1 MRPKQSPPRLG
12 DGFVSLAMTGAGREM
27 AIQAH
32 HDRRYLKRSCKR
44 SGGMTFIIERRW
56 CNTMSKIDMFKNHPI
71 LEREGNIG
79 IYPDHNHH
87 HKTNQNIKILYKK
100 GKNFLSGV
108 KDEMD

>member
-1 MRPKQSPPRLG
+1 
-12 DGFVSLAMTGAGREM
+12 MTDAGRET
-27 AIQAH
+27 AKQAH
-32 HDRRYLKRSCKR
+32 HDRRYLKRSCKK
-44 SGGMTFIIERRW
+44 SEGITFIIERRR

-79 IYPDHNHH
+79 IYPDHNHQ